1 MKLAEALVQRADL
14 KRRLAEIQ
22 GRLTQSA
29 RVQEGEQPYEN
40 PDAILREMR
49 ETLDA
54 FRMVIQ
60 QINRTNSASRLED
73 GRTLT
78 DALAERDVLA
88 AEQRIREALIKA
100 AAQVDFRY
108 SRSEIKQVA
117 TVDVAEQRRTLD
129 STARALRELDL
140 SIQRANWQ
148 IDLIE

>member
-1 MKLAEALVQRADL
+1 
-14 KRRLAEIQ
+14 
-22 GRLTQSA
+22 
-29 RVQEGEQPYEN
+29 
-40 PDAILREMR
+40 MR

-54 FRMVIQ
+54 FRTVIQ

>member
-22 GRLTQSA
+22 GRLTQNA

>member
-54 FRMVIQ
+54 FRTVIQ

>member
-22 GRLTQSA
+22 GRLTQNA

-54 FRMVIQ
+54 FRTVIQ

-78 DALAERDVLA
+78 DALA